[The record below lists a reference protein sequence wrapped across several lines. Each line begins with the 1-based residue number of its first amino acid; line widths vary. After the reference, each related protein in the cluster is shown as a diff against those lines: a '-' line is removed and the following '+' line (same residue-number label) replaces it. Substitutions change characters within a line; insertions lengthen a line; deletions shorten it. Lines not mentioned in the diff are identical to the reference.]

1 MNKKHVSMVGKYI
14 GMACLL
20 VVCAMVQS
28 CRDEYFYDDREPDFI
43 GSSIYDYLDEK
54 GNFTYFLRV
63 INDLNYK
70 DVLQRTGSKTL
81 FVADDNAFKKGIK
94 EKWGFDEYSQLT
106 AAHKRMI
113 LYGAMLDNAY
123 LLEMLSK
130 MQSTGVNA
138 EPIPGQ
144 CLRQVTSASVTDT
157 IGLFSYRDFPKNN
170 SNWDAF
176 KGERIR
182 LALDATQ
189 PLMLHFIEDQ
199 LYQKNITEQDLRV
212 LVGNDAAQLSDIYIF
227 DKKVLL
233 DKDEKGRYL
242 YSDITCKNGYVHQL
256 DGLLI
261 PPSNM
266 AEEIRLNGNDAV
278 REDGTINVK
287 QLSATSTQLFSRM
300 LDRFAVP
307 VPIAENS
314 EIAQNYNRLYNQD
327 GVAEKL
333 YEKRYFTE
341 GSARGAAGNYLQYL
355 DEDGDKH
362 DALGSLSF
370 DPGWNAYKAGTTDG
384 VKKEHDMAA
393 IFAPSDKAVIDYF
406 TVQSGKTL
414 IERYG
419 SSVADNLNPEGG
431 LIEAIDSIPIE
442 VIEPLVRNH
451 MQMSFNSSV
460 PSKFENIM
468 DDARDPMGVKV
479 EDVVVKDN
487 ARQVILANNGVVYV
501 MNTLY
506 NPARYSSVIAPVML
520 SDTLTI
526 FYKYINDLSYDK
538 YLLSMGNKFSL
549 IVSSDNEMMYYAPR
563 DEKKLIDGKDE
574 LTAGSDPKAYKFVAT
589 TDKEGKLAV
598 EAKIYTYKRS
608 SYDPITNTYSVVTP
622 KNNEKGTPSTLFK
635 EILEY
640 NIVLGDMNSEKD
652 RQERRKYY
660 MSKGYGTVMVER
672 DADGYV
678 CGVAGGRERQNG
690 AMVPVEATT
699 SMENGQTIQLKGSMI
714 QPATQS
720 VYNVLYDTPEFK
732 EFMNLCRPE
741 TDVLKYF
748 LGPED
753 ENVKEWNMYRVFDDI
768 LVRMFD
774 TYHYTVYVPTAEAL
788 KEAYEQG
795 LPTWQDLKEQIAG
808 FNGAT
813 NDSLKNVI
821 KSGANLISKFV
832 RYHFQDNSVFVD
844 NPVHSLAVDRGD
856 VDGDGIRDYDYEL
869 QVRYETSALNDSTNG
884 FSTVLVQTDVVKN
897 TIAVR
902 GDFGTDNPDAN
913 VCYVIKEKENKL
925 FNVMTRDIDFNGSD
939 INTSSYG
946 VVHLI
951 DNFLVYGGKGGIYD
965 LEKVNPETG
974 KKGMFIR

>member
-1 MNKKHVSMVGKYI
+1 MNKKHVSKVGKYI

-20 VVCAMVQS
+20 FVCAVVQS

-43 GSSIYDYLDEK
+43 GSSIYDYLDGQ

-63 INDLNYK
+63 INDLGYK

-81 FVADDNAFKKGIK
+81 FVADDDAFMDGIEK
-94 EKWGFDEYSQLT
+94 EWGFGNYEQLT

-157 IGLFSYRDFPKNN
+157 IGLFSYREFPKNN
-170 SNWDAF
+170 PNWDAF
-176 KGERIR
+176 KEQRIR

-189 PLMLHFIEDQ
+189 PMMLHFIEDQ
-199 LYQKNITEQDLRV
+199 LYQKNITVKDLRV
-212 LVGNDAAQLSDIYIF
+212 LVADDVAQLSDIYIY
-227 DKKVLL
+227 DKKVIK
-233 DKDEKGRYL
+233 DK
-242 YSDITCKNGYVHQL
+242 SDVTCKNGYVHQL

-261 PPSNM
+261 PPANM
-266 AEEIRLNGNDAV
+266 AEEVRLNGNEAV
-278 REDGTINVK
+278 LEDGTIDVD
-287 QLSATSTQLFSRM
+287 QLSAVSTQLFSRM

-307 VPIAENS
+307 VPMDPDG
-314 EIAQNYNRLYNQD
+314 EISQNYNRLYNQNSP
-327 GVAEKL
+327 AERL

-341 GSARGAAGNYLQYL
+341 GSARGSSGNFLEFK
-355 DEDGDKH
+355 DENGDKH
-362 DALGSLSF
+362 DALGALSF

-393 IFAPSDKAVIDYF
+393 IFAPSDSAVIKYF
-406 TVQSGKTL
+406 TQQSGKTL

-419 SSVADNLNPEGG
+419 GNVADNMNIKGG

-468 DDARDPMGVKV
+468 DDARDPMNVKE
-479 EDVVVKDN
+479 EDLKK
-487 ARQVILANNGVVYV
+487 VILANNGVVYV

-506 NPARYSSVIAPVML
+506 NPARYKSVIAPVML
-520 SDTLTI
+520 NDTLSI
-526 FYKYINDLSYDK
+526 FYKFINDLSYDK

-549 IVSSDNEMMYYAPR
+549 IVSSDNEMVYYDPK
-563 DEKKLIDGKDE
+563 DEKKKNDGDYDLE
-574 LTAGSDPKAYKFVAT
+574 AGSDPKAYKFVASLNA
-589 TDKEGKLAV
+589 EGKLAV
-598 EAKIYTYKRS
+598 EAKVFTYKRD
-608 SYDPITNTYSVVTP
+608 SYDSSTNSYGVITQ
-622 KNNEKGTPSTLFK
+622 KNDKGTPSTLFK

-652 RQERRKYY
+652 RLEKKTYY
-660 MSKGYGTVMVER
+660 MSKGYGTVKVLR
-672 DADGYV
+672 DDNGYV
-678 CGVAGGRERQNG
+678 CGVAGGRELQNG
-690 AMVPVEATT
+690 AMVPVEGV
-699 SMENGQTIQLKGSMI
+699 SEMDNGQTIQLKGSMI

-720 VYNVLYDTPEFK
+720 VYNVMYDTPEYK
-732 EFMNLCRPE
+732 EFFNLCRPDK
-741 TDVLKYF
+741 DVLKYF
-748 LGPED
+748 LGD
-753 ENVKEWNMYRVFDDI
+753 EEENTKEWNKYRVFDDI

-788 KEAYEQG
+788 EEAYTRG
-795 LPTWQDLKEQIAG
+795 LPTWEDLKEQIAG
-808 FNGAT
+808 FDGAET
-813 NDSLKNVI
+813 DSLKNII

-844 NPVHSLAVDRGD
+844 NPAHSLAVDKGD
-856 VDGDGIRDYDYEL
+856 IDGDGIRDYEYESL
-869 QVRYETSALNDSTNG
+869 VRYETSALNDSTNG
-884 FSTVLVQTDVVKN
+884 FSTVLVQTEFVGTSEQ

-902 GDFGTDNPDAN
+902 GDFGNNNPDAN
-913 VCYVIKEKENKL
+913 VCYVIKENENKL
-925 FNVMTRDIDFNGSD
+925 FNVMTRDIIFSGST
-939 INTSSYG
+939 ISTSSYG

-974 KKGMFIR
+974 EKGMFIR